1 MNTARPRKEK
11 PAYSSVQNIAFMISL
26 AWRERRSVIVFVPAM
41 AAAAILLSLTQLFVV
56 PSILEAVG
64 ANVSIAEL
72 SAIILFFTC
81 ALILLNA
88 SSSYLAAY
96 AQFGRIEIRLGIGA
110 MIQNKA
116 LTMSYPDIE
125 DPHVRR
131 KMDKASMLVTSGSAA
146 TDAVWT
152 TLMDL
157 LQNTVEFVIFLSPLT
172 TLDLL
177 MITAVCATTI
187 VSFWVSDALNGWGYR
202 HRDEESDYS
211 RRMNHLS
218 EKSRDHTLAKDVR
231 IFEMRDWIEDV
242 YNSMLRLYQSFAA
255 RRERIYIYIWGIGKI
270 LSDLALLQRQSLDLC
285 VVRGFWDHIIPVQ
298 MHLKRLFSPA
308 SSEQIRGI
316 TSTTVIRSK
325 HFQRHGFSKP
335 PRSADADVFLLRVD
349 QLVRTCDQIR
359 LVDIDFG
366 ADEFPEAFV
375 SRI

>member
-26 AWRERRSVIVFVPAM
+26 AWRERRSVIVFVLAM

-64 ANVSIAEL
+64 TNVSIAEL

-88 SSSYLAAY
+88 SSSYLAAC

-146 TDAVWT
+146 TEAVWT

-157 LQNTVEFVIFLSPLT
+157 LQNTVEFVIFLSLLA
-172 TLDLL
+172 TLDPL
-177 MITAVCATTI
+177 MITAVCTTTI
-187 VSFWVSDALNGWGYR
+187 VSFWVNNALNGWGYR

-218 EKSRDHTLAKDVR
+218 EKSRDHTLAKDIR

-242 YNSMLRLYQSFAA
+242 YNSTLRLYQSFAA
-255 RRERIYIYIWGIGKI
+255 RGERVYIWGSIA
-270 LSDLALLQRQSLDLC
+270 DTLLDRKS
-285 VVRGFWDHIIPVQ
+285 VV
-298 MHLKRLFSPA
+298 
-308 SSEQIRGI
+308 
-316 TSTTVIRSK
+316 
-325 HFQRHGFSKP
+325 
-335 PRSADADVFLLRVD
+335 
-349 QLVRTCDQIR
+349 
-359 LVDIDFG
+359 
-366 ADEFPEAFV
+366 
-375 SRI
+375 

>member
-11 PAYSSVQNIAFMISL
+11 PAYNSVQNIAYMISP
-26 AWRERRSVIVFVPAM
+26 AWRKRRSVIVFVLAM
-41 AAAAILLSLTQLFVV
+41 AGRRDLAQPHTAFCR
-56 PSILEAVG
+56 AVHTRSCRG
-64 ANVSIAEL
+64 GRVHRRTVCDHTL
-72 SAIILFFTC
+72 FTC
-81 ALILLNA
+81 VLILLNA
-88 SSSYLAAY
+88 SSSYLAVC

-125 DPHVRR
+125 DPHIRR
-131 KMDKASMLVTSGSAA
+131 KMDKASMPGTSSSAA

-172 TLDLL
+172 TLDTL
-177 MITAVCATTI
+177 MITANCATTI
-187 VSFWVSDALNGWGYR
+187 VSFWVSAALNGWGYR

-285 VVRGFWDHIIPVQ
+285 VVRGF
-298 MHLKRLFSPA
+298 
-308 SSEQIRGI
+308 GI
-316 TSTTVIRSK
+316 TSYLFRCT
-325 HFQRHGFSKP
+325 
-335 PRSADADVFLLRVD
+335 
-349 QLVRTCDQIR
+349 
-359 LVDIDFG
+359 
-366 ADEFPEAFV
+366 
-375 SRI
+375 